1 MKRALLLKPG
11 VTSSRAVLGDYE
23 AWFGAAVDG
32 LAILVPVE
40 LHAGERIPPLSGVDS
55 LIMTGSPESVTAPTD
70 WMREAA
76 DVVVEAADRGLPV
89 LGVCFGHQLLAWRL
103 GATVQRNP
111 RGLELGT
118 VTVRLT
124 DEGQA
129 DPLFEGVPK
138 EARVQATHFDEVA
151 AVPAGGALLATNE
164 ASPVQAF
171 GVGTT
176 LRGVQF
182 HPEMNAASIR
192 FCIQN
197 EPSLEAMTRGRLDAG
212 AVDTPWGVRLLRNFI
227 SRFER
232 G

>member
-1 MKRALLLKPG
+1 
-11 VTSSRAVLGDYE
+11 
-23 AWFGAAVDG
+23 
-32 LAILVPVE
+32 
-40 LHAGERIPPLSGVDS
+40 
-55 LIMTGSPESVTAPTD
+55 
-70 WMREAA
+70 
-76 DVVVEAADRGLPV
+76 V

-124 DEGQA
+124 DEGQT

-138 EARVQATHFDEVA
+138 EARVQATHFDEVVS
-151 AVPAGGALLATNE
+151 VPPGGALLATNE

-197 EPSLEAMTRGRLDAG
+197 EPSLEATMRARLDAD
-212 AVDTPWGVRLLRNFI
+212 ATDTPWGVRLLRNFM